1 MKERQAP
8 IRGGADR
15 VARLRRRRRAARPLR
30 RAGGHHPC
38 LTGTSR
44 GTSSSFGLGFLLLF
58 VGQVLIV
65 TGLRDTLGR
74 AWVLPLVGA
83 AGIMSPS
90 PLISIRS
97 TTLAP
102 SRLRGRVGRT
112 RHRPTAYGAPG

>member
-44 GTSSSFGLGFLLLF
+44 GTSSSFGPGFLLLF

-65 TGLRDTLGR
+65 TGLRDALGR

-83 AGIMSPS
+83 AGHLGKLAYRPFREHSGRPIPRR
-90 PLISIRS
+90 LG
-97 TTLAP
+97 TLVTRWRP
-102 SRLRGRVGRT
+102 GRI
-112 RHRPTAYGAPG
+112 AAS